1 MIRNMSQAFVIAE
14 YQPFNHT
21 DQVLSILLHS
31 SAVSNC
37 SLLQDTMEEFC
48 SYHSKSHTEFKGK
61 ACTPPDF
68 SEAVS
73 NGAVRSENP
82 LYCVL
87 LQKRLYVNS
96 QSELVQLNVANCAK
110 YGDKCEDCV
119 LARDPY
125 CGWKDGHCTSET
137 E

>member
-1 MIRNMSQAFVIAE
+1 MIRNMSQVFVIAE

-37 SLLQDTMEEFC
+37 SLPQDTMEAFC
-48 SYHSKSHTEFKGK
+48 SFHSRSRTGFKRK

-68 SEAVS
+68 SVTFS
-73 NGAVRSENP
+73 NVGVQSVNL
-82 LYCVL
+82 LYSVL
-87 LQKRLYVNS
+87 LQKMLYVNS
-96 QSELVQLNVANCAK
+96 QSELVQLNVANCAE

>member
-1 MIRNMSQAFVIAE
+1 MSQAFVIAE

-68 SEAVS
+68 SETVS

-110 YGDKCEDCV
+110 YGDKCEDCL